1 VCSTACLKK
10 KPLHFEGISGT
21 SAGAANAV
29 VLTDGFAAGG
39 REGARKALRGYWQKV
54 SDLWSRGPFKPP
66 LIGGANSDF
75 GLENSP
81 GFRFIEPMTHFAS
94 PYQLNPS
101 PSLNQTRWDLN
112 SDYSDRLLEDWIDEN
127 KLDKARILFAA
138 AREFAG
144 ALGRLHIWQAQ
155 RQAGHTQGRRR
166 LAVSLPNR
174 GSRLRAP

>member
-1 VCSTACLKK
+1 MMLGAGKPRLRLNDTISLRDDRRCASKPPTKRACK
-10 KPLHFEGISGT
+10 
-21 SAGAANAV
+21 ACA
-29 VLTDGFAAGG
+29 AAG
-39 REGARKALRGYWQKV
+39 
-54 SDLWSRGPFKPP
+54 P
-66 LIGGANSDF
+66 L
-75 GLENSP
+75 P
-81 GFRFIEPMTHFAS
+81 H
-94 PYQLNPS
+94 
-101 PSLNQTRWDLN
+101 
-112 SDYSDRLLEDWIDEN
+112 LEDWIDEN